1 MKKILENIFFIAS
14 EPVTL
19 GQLVETLQ
27 IVTPEEIEKLK
38 TALSNLKLEYEQRGL
53 QLNKVGGGY
62 LLTTQPQY
70 RNWTRRH
77 STSSRTR
84 LSEGG
89 KVTLAIIAYKQPIKK
104 SEIDLI
110 RGVDCESVLQTLQ
123 QYKLI
128 HVVGNL
134 SGASL
139 YCTTKL
145 FLKQLNLNSLS
156 ELPPIEPKEPVHQ
169 GLSA

>member
-1 MKKILENIFFIAS
+1 M
-14 EPVTL
+14 
-19 GQLVETLQ
+19 ETLQ
-27 IVTPEEIEKLK
+27 IITPEEMKELK
-38 TALSNLKLEYEQRGL
+38 TSLSNLKVEYEQRGL
-53 QLNKVGGGY
+53 QLNEVSGGY

-70 RNWTRRH
+70 RNWTRKH
-77 STSSRTR
+77 TTSTRVQ

-104 SEIDLI
+104 SEIDLL
-110 RGVDCESVLQTLQ
+110 RGVDCESALQTLQ

-134 SGASL
+134 SGSYL

-156 ELPPIEPKEPVHQ
+156 DLPQMEPTEPVSHTI
-169 GLSA
+169 SA